1 MKLNW
6 CMTLLLAAL
15 LALPAWGQETGPELS
30 LRDCVRIALE
40 NNPTVKTY
48 ENLSQSAANDARA
61 SFSNILPSLDIS
73 YRSGRSRSGDQ
84 TTQRDVPIT
93 VIDTTTGQAV
103 IVGYQNQEVTSPGF
117 SRNFNGVSLD
127 VSQNI
132 FDGGNWW
139 NAIRQSKADRAAAEH
154 NYTARSNEVIRQVSQ
169 FFFDLLKQEKLYEVY
184 ELAVQRSQDNLDKS
198 QKMFEIGSVAKVDVF
213 RAQVNLGND
222 RIRLIEQRNSV
233 QQTRQTLNIAMG
245 RDPVTPINIR
255 KQIDYQYRIPS
266 LEELTQTAYQNQP
279 EIQRREMDARA
290 RALAVGIS
298 KSRFLPSLG
307 AFFSY
312 SRSNSE
318 LDKIYSDLNLNW
330 DISFGLSGRWNLFN
344 GFADQVRVQN
354 SKIAHKNALLDLED
368 YKRNL
373 KSDVS
378 ILYNTYKNLE
388 EIVEINKENLKAAQE
403 EYRLATERYRL
414 GSGTSL
420 DVRESQVNLTDAE
433 RILVSAEYN
442 LIITYAQLLESLG
455 TIQDLFRE

>member
-1 MKLNW
+1 MKLKW
-6 CMTLLLAAL
+6 CMTLLSLYL
-15 LALPAWGQETGPELS
+15 LALPAWGQEAPELS
-30 LRDCVRIALE
+30 LRDCIRIALE
-40 NNPTVKTY
+40 NNPTVQTY
-48 ENLSQSAANDARA
+48 ENLSQSAANDVRA
-61 SFSNILPSLDIS
+61 SFSNILPSMGIS

-93 VIDTTTGQAV
+93 VIDTTTGQPV
-103 IVGYQNQEVTSPGF
+103 IIGYQNREVTSPGF
-117 SRNFNGVSLD
+117 RRNFNGISFE
-127 VSQNI
+127 VSQNL

-139 NAIRQSKADRAAAEH
+139 NAIRQSKADRAAAQY
-154 NYTARSNEVIRQVSQ
+154 NYTARSNEVVRQVSQ

-184 ELAVQRSQDNLDKS
+184 ELAVQRSQDNLEKS

-222 RIRLIEQRNSV
+222 RIRLIEQRNTV
-233 QQTRQTLNIAMG
+233 QQARQTLNIAMG
-245 RDPVTPINIR
+245 RDPATPLNIR
-255 KQIDYQYRIPS
+255 KQTDYPHQVPS
-266 LEELTQTAYQNQP
+266 LDELLETAYRNQP
-279 EIQRREMDARA
+279 EIKRQEMDARS
-290 RALAVGIS
+290 RALAVGIA
-298 KSRFLPSLG
+298 KSRFLPSLS

-318 LDKIYSDLNLNW
+318 LDKVYSDLNQNW
-330 DISFGLSGRWNLFN
+330 DISFGISGSWNLFN

-354 SKIAHKNALLDLED
+354 ARITHKNALLALED

-373 KSDVS
+373 KSDVTV
-378 ILYNTYKNLE
+378 LYNTYKNLE

-455 TIQDLFRE
+455 TIQELFKQ